1 MVELACAADY
11 TKPVQLY
18 NERTESS
25 ILVRMILFR
34 SGPSG
39 PDRRRFIFNEQGPP
53 TAGPAYLRIKA
64 WVLAQ
69 ISGGI
74 LNEGDPVP
82 SEARLAMQFGVS
94 RMTVNRAMRELRDE
108 GVVVRVQGSGT
119 FVARSKYESTVVAIR
134 SIDEEIRSRGHV
146 HRSEMQRRERCVAD
160 ELLAEAFAL
169 PPGTAL
175 YHSVMLHFEN
185 GEPIQV
191 EDRYVNPAVA
201 PGYIDAHFA
210 HETPSAYLMREAPLS
225 SVQFAIE
232 ACAAPDEIAAW
243 LRIGAG
249 DAALVLRR
257 RTLSQHHVASV
268 VAMWHP
274 SDRFQFTGSF

>member
-1 MVELACAADY
+1 
-11 TKPVQLY
+11 
-18 NERTESS
+18 
-25 ILVRMILFR
+25 MILFR

-39 PDRRRFIFNEQGPP
+39 PGRRRFVFNEEGPP
-53 TAGPAYLRIKA
+53 ASGPAYMQIKS
-64 WVLAQ
+64 WVLSQ
-69 ISGGI
+69 IRSGI
-74 LNEGDPVP
+74 LDEGDAVP
-82 SEARLAMQFGVS
+82 SEARLALQFGVS
-94 RMTVNRAMRELRDE
+94 RMTANRAMRELQDE

-134 SIDEEIRSRGHV
+134 GIDEEIRARGHL
-146 HRSEMQRRERCVAD
+146 HRSEMQRLERFAAD
-160 ELLAEAFAL
+160 EALATAFAL
-169 PPGTAL
+169 PQGTVL
-175 YHSVMLHFEN
+175 YHSVVLHFEN

-201 PGYIDAHFA
+201 PDYIDAHFA
-210 HETPSAYLMREAPLS
+210 QETPSAYLMREAPLS

-243 LRIGAG
+243 LQIGAG

-257 RTLSQHHVASV
+257 RTFSEDDVASV
-268 VAMWHP
+268 VVMWHP